1 MRIELLSLTSNS
13 KCIFE
18 DEPGKLYIKRR
29 KPSILVGSLFKLT
42 IRAC

>member
-1 MRIELLSLTSNS
+1 MFIELLDLTSILT
-13 KCIFE
+13 CIFE

-29 KPSILVGSLFKLT
+29 KPSILVGSFFKLA